1 MLKIKSSQ
9 KLVWKIKTLI
19 NATTTILAIVNSE
32 IIADINTTQRFVLKA
47 FARIN
52 NAGFDIL
59 EHASM
64 EMIASFMNK
73 TIVSSVINQTKI

>member
-1 MLKIKSSQ
+1 MFGIY
-9 KLVWKIKTLI
+9 KTLI

-73 TIVSSVINQTKI
+73 TIVSSVINQTKM